1 VQLGSLLQV
10 RAPAGHFHIDHSD
23 APVVLLGGGIGITP
37 MLSMVNWCIAERP
50 EREVWLFYGAR
61 HDQELMAHAHL
72 EALADLHS
80 NLHLYF
86 CLSDTDKSTAIGSK
100 YQHHGRVDIDLLR
113 RLLPLKPYHF
123 YVCGPTHAFSLKPLA
138 QLA

>member
-1 VQLGSLLQV
+1 MQLGSLLQV
-10 RAPAGHFHIDHSD
+10 REPAGHFHIDHSD

-123 YVCGPTHAFSLKPLA
+123 YLCGPTHAFTLKPLA